1 MDIIEERRSLR
12 LIQTHE
18 NGNKQA
24 KVYKDTELGEY
35 RVKLYKDG
43 KHLADAD
50 YHTDDVSDAHGTAK
64 LHIKE
69 TNMDEENQDKL
80 DETTAMDTLK
90 PNSMPA
96 DGKSRAGMMAG
107 MMSAMSGMKKSS
119 LVDFFNQSMAQFGP
133 NADLGVPDGAAA
145 QNASSILPKGNPV
158 QEDVNEM
165 FSGTELTEDFK
176 SKVSTFIES
185 AVNVRVSFSLAQ
197 LKEENE
203 VAFNELVEEYKEE
216 LSDNIDQYL
225 SFAVEEW
232 VKSNEV
238 PIKTTLKNEIQES
251 FMSGLHTLFKDH
263 YIDIPEEK
271 IDLLGDM
278 EKEIASLKEALND
291 AKNQS
296 IELTSVNEDL
306 KKDLIIK
313 DISKDLTESNA
324 IKFVTLIEDLSYTD
338 MDNFTQKLTT
348 IKEAHFSGKSGII
361 KEQEEVIGID
371 TLNEEIETELELTG
385 PMAKYINAVA
395 KTVKK

>member
-1 MDIIEERRSLR
+1 MDIIEEGRTLR
-12 LIQTHE
+12 LVKTHE
-18 NGNKQA
+18 SGNKQS
-24 KVYKDTELGEY
+24 KIYKDTDWGEY
-35 RVKLYKDG
+35 RVKFFKDG

-50 YHTDDVSDAHGTAK
+50 YHTDDLDDAHGTAK

-69 TNMDEENQDKL
+69 NNMDENQDQL
-80 DETTAMDTLK
+80 DETDAMDTLN

-96 DGKSRAGMMAG
+96 DGKSRAGMMAH
-107 MMSAMSGMKKSS
+107 MMSTMSGMNKTS
-119 LVDFFNQSMAQFGP
+119 LVDFFNQAMSEFGP
-133 NADLGVPDGAAA
+133 NADLGVPDGTADRNVAT
-145 QNASSILPKGNPV
+145 ILPKGNPL
-158 QEDVNEM
+158 QDDVNEM

-176 SKVSTFIES
+176 TKVSTLIES
-185 AVNVRVSFSLAQ
+185 AVNARVSVSLAQ

-203 VAFNELVEEYKEE
+203 VSFNELVEEYKEE
-216 LSDNIDQYL
+216 LSENIDQYL
-225 SFAVEEW
+225 TFAVEEW
-232 VKSNEV
+232 VKTNEM
-238 PIKTTLKNEIQES
+238 PIKTSLKHEVQES
-251 FMSGLHTLFKDH
+251 FMSGLHTLFKEH

-278 EKEIASLKEALND
+278 EKEIASLKESLNS

-324 IKFVTLIEDLSYTD
+324 IKFVTLIENLSYTD
-338 MDNFTQKLTT
+338 MDNFTQKLST
-348 IKEAHFSGKSGII
+348 IKETHFSGKAKII

-371 TLNEEIETELELTG
+371 TLNEEIQTELELTG